1 MADSLC
7 GGSVPSY
14 IPFWKES
21 IMRKTLLFCLTA
33 LFWTLIAEHSAFALP
48 AFYKMFRA
56 KYGWA
61 SGCNVCH
68 SSKKGGDAPNP
79 YGRAFLHNGMNP
91 STFIRIAEED
101 SDKDGFNNF
110 TEIIARSYP
119 GDPASTPE
127 NVEPLKENSE
137 TNDARIEDDGNIFS
151 FDEVDTPQETG
162 ISGFLDDAFGNLVFG
177 GALDVRRVT
186 RGKDLLPN
194 RNSWDTG
201 TTLIHVAEFVLTTS
215 VGEHVSVLGEQL
227 LITSPLGT
235 QVADDHGFV
244 YAILTGLP
252 VLPKGASLKIGRFRH
267 AFGIDTKSDAASNPL
282 YNLVR
287 KNIGFI
293 SDRGLQLNGYVGPVA
308 YVLSLADGP
317 DSLRTVTDGTV
328 ESGVRIGPHGS
339 GGGVL
344 KPIRNNSPPVFLH
357 VNGTLS
363 LLGKRIWL
371 GGSYFDGN
379 SYPFNPNNG
388 DVNPSTLFYKRRI
401 GLATSFKIWRFDFAA
416 EWVRGID
423 THLSKYTQTPGNRMK
438 TVEGYYLHAEI
449 PLTETI
455 DVRLKYD
462 VWNPDTERYRTF
474 NFNRTD
480 NAKTWTTLG
489 GALTWHFTEGAL
501 ARVVYQ
507 MNNIEKPTRSATIVP
522 QLLVEF

>member
-1 MADSLC
+1 
-7 GGSVPSY
+7 
-14 IPFWKES
+14 
-21 IMRKTLLFCLTA
+21 MRKILLFCLTV
-33 LFWTLIAEHSAFALP
+33 LFCALIAENSAFALP
-48 AFYKMFRA
+48 AFYKMFRGE
-56 KYGWA
+56 YRWA
-61 SGCNVCH
+61 SGCNLCH
-68 SSKKGGDAPNP
+68 ASKKGGDAPNP

-91 STFIRIAEED
+91 STFIRIAQED
-101 SDKDGFNNF
+101 SDKDGFSNIA
-110 TEIIARSYP
+110 EIIARSYP

-127 NVEPLKENSE
+127 NVKPLKENAD
-137 TNDARIEDDGNIFS
+137 TDDALMEDDENIFS
-151 FDEVDTPQETG
+151 FDETDETQETDT
-162 ISGFLDDAFGNLVFG
+162 SGFLNDAFGNLVFG
-177 GALDVRRVT
+177 GALDIRRIT
-186 RGKDLLPN
+186 PGSDLLPD
-194 RNSWDTG
+194 RNNWGTG
-201 TTLIHVAEFVLTTS
+201 TTLIHVAEFVLTTNIGTH
-215 VGEHVSVLGEQL
+215 VGILGEQL
-227 LITSPLGT
+227 LTTSPLGT

-252 VLPKGASLKIGRFRH
+252 VLPKGASLKVGRFRH
-267 AFGIDTKSDAASNPL
+267 AFGIDTKSDAAANPL

-328 ESGVRIGPHGS
+328 TSGIRIGPHGS

-344 KPIRNNSPPVFLH
+344 KPIQNNSPPIFLH

-388 DVNPSTLFYKRRI
+388 DVDPSTLFYKRRV
-401 GLATSFKIWRFDFAA
+401 GLATSFKIWRFDLAA

-423 THLSKYTQTPGNRMK
+423 THLSKYAETPITSSNR
-438 TVEGYYLHAEI
+438 TRAVEGYYLHAEI
-449 PLTETI
+449 PLTETV

-462 VWNPDTERYRTF
+462 VWNPDIEKYRTF

-480 NAKTWTTLG
+480 DAQTWTTLG

-501 ARVVYQ
+501 ARIVYQ
-507 MNNIEKPTRSATIVP
+507 MNNIGKPGRSATIVP
-522 QLLVEF
+522 QLLLEF